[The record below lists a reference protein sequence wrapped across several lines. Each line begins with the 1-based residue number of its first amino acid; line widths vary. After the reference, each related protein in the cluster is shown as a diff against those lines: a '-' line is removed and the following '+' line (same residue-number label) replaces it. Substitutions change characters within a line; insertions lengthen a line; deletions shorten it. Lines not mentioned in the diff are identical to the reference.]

1 MYLTNVYCKLKTKKH
16 VLHACWSK
24 KIHALIFKVLKSIYI
39 FESTNT
45 FIYEHIAL
53 IFDFKQVQSR
63 VYSETSV

>member
-1 MYLTNVYCKLKTKKH
+1 M
-16 VLHACWSK
+16 
-24 KIHALIFKVLKSIYI
+24 FKVLKSIYI

-45 FIYEHIAL
+45 FIHEYIAL

>member
-16 VLHACWSK
+16 VLHAYWSK
-24 KIHALIFKVLKSIYI
+24 KIHTLMFKVLKSIYI

-45 FIYEHIAL
+45 FIHEYIAL
-53 IFDFKQVQSR
+53 IFDFNQVQSR

>member
-16 VLHACWSK
+16 VFHAYWSK
-24 KIHALIFKVLKSIYI
+24 KIHTLMFKVLKSIYI

-45 FIYEHIAL
+45 FIHEYIAL